1 MGRRAPRAGLDE
13 WFTVA
18 DIAKTLDLKHDS
30 VYKVFKRLRR
40 APDWRGYSRKHK
52 GRWIMHPALADR
64 VAEYVLGWNR
74 PKSKQWRTPKQLDGV
89 FPGVTA
95 ARLYWWVREGR
106 VRHKWVGRYVYVNVE
121 DAEREGRRYAYTPPP
136 GYVRLRDAAKE
147 LNTSVTWLRNHVP
160 EVKGY
165 HGGMPVGYVDLEQ
178 ARRIVTAHYRR
189 LTEAEQRRLA
199 ALKGIRVRKLNALRR
214 AENGELKW
222 LKNRPQALERRIKRL
237 KSELERLERDI
248 MVLEDKQ
255 RGGDSLAS

>member
-13 WFTVA
+13 WFSVA
-18 DIAKTLDLKHDS
+18 DIAKTLDLGHDS
-30 VYKVFKRLRR
+30 VYKVFQRLKR
-40 APDWRGYSRKHK
+40 APDWRGYYRKHK

-74 PKSKQWRTPKQLDGV
+74 PKSKRWRTPKQLDGAY
-89 FPGVTA
+89 PGVTA
-95 ARLYWWVREGR
+95 ARVYWWVREGR
-106 VRHKWVGRYVYVNVE
+106 VRHKLVGRYIYANVE
-121 DAEREGRRYAYTPPP
+121 DVVREGRRYANTPPR

-147 LNTSVTWLRNHVP
+147 LGVSVTWLRNHVP
-160 EVKGY
+160 EVQVY

-178 ARRIVTAHYRR
+178 AREIVSVRYRR

-214 AENGELKW
+214 AVGGELSW
-222 LKNRPQALERRIKRL
+222 LKNRPKALERRINRL
-237 KSELERLERDI
+237 KSELARLERDI
-248 MVLEDKQ
+248 MALEEKQ